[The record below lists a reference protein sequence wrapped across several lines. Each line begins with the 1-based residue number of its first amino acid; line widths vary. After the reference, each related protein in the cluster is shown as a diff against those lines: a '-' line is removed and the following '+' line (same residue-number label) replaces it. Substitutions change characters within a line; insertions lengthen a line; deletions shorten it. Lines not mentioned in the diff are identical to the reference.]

1 MQYPDLT
8 LKILCPA
15 WVCAFASLRSALI
28 RVSGADPVA
37 DNSIFDT
44 IKPGHFSR
52 EERMA
57 TELILIRH
65 GYTVRVHGDYVHAP
79 LTPLG
84 QKQAAQTGEY
94 LLASQQVI
102 NGFYTS
108 PLRRAQETAD
118 IIASKIGIQPLIKNG
133 VREVEGLEIPAL
145 GLYELASIFDPVE
158 DYLDDRAGK
167 PIRWPIEGRIS
178 KSMLEIIAAHPDQRV
193 VVVAHSGVISAILA
207 WYFPEERGEYWLT
220 TVRNCSLTRLSLEKT
235 QVQVLAFDE
244 IQHLSSDAVTEQRP
258 DRAVQLAKAILAA
271 LKRSPLGRRR
281 S

>member
-1 MQYPDLT
+1 MRPYGH
-8 LKILCPA
+8 
-15 WVCAFASLRSALI
+15 FSLRARWDTFGKRQNFGRSPL
-28 RVSGADPVA
+28 
-37 DNSIFDT
+37 FDT
-44 IKPGHFSR
+44 IKSQHVSQ

-65 GYTVRVHGDYVHAP
+65 GYTVRVNGDYVHAP

-84 QKQAAQTGEY
+84 QQQAAQTGEY
-94 LLASQQVI
+94 LFASQQRI
-102 NGFYTS
+102 DGFYSS
-108 PLRRAQETAD
+108 PLRRAQETAS
-118 IIASKIGIQPLIKNG
+118 IIASKISLKPIVENG

-145 GLYELASIFDPVE
+145 GLFESASIFDLVE

-167 PIRWPIEGRIS
+167 PLRWPIEGRIS
-178 KSMLEIIAAHPDQRV
+178 KALLEIIAAHPNQCA

-220 TVRNCSLTRLSLEKT
+220 TVRNCSLTRLRVDKA
-235 QVQVLAFDE
+235 QVQILGIDE
-244 IQHLSSDAVTEQRP
+244 IGHLSPEAVTEQRP

-281 S
+281 D

>member
-1 MQYPDLT
+1 MKSQ
-8 LKILCPA
+8 
-15 WVCAFASLRSALI
+15 
-28 RVSGADPVA
+28 
-37 DNSIFDT
+37 
-44 IKPGHFSR
+44 HFSQ
-52 EERMA
+52 EEMMA

-65 GYTVRVHGDYVHAP
+65 GYTVRVNGDYVHAP

-84 QKQAAQTGEY
+84 QEQAAQTGQY
-94 LLASQQVI
+94 LFASQQLI

-118 IIASKIGIQPLIKNG
+118 IIASKISLKPIVKNG
-133 VREVEGLEIPAL
+133 VREVGGPEIPAL
-145 GLYELASIFDPVE
+145 ALYEFASIFDPVE

-178 KSMLEIIAAHPDQRV
+178 KSLLEMIAAHPNQRV
-193 VVVAHSGVISAILA
+193 VMVAHSGVISAILA

-220 TVRNCSLTRLSLEKT
+220 TVRNCSLTRLGVDKT
-235 QVQVLAFDE
+235 QVQILGIDE
-244 IQHLSSDAVTEQRP
+244 IQHLSPQAVTQQRP
-258 DRAVQLAKAILAA
+258 DRAVQLAKGILAA